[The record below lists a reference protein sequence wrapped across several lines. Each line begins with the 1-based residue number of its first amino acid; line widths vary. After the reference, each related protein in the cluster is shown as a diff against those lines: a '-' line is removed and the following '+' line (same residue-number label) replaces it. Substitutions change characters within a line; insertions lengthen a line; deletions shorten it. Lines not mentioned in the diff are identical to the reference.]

1 MERWHANIKD
11 WNNVSVSTADLY
23 LQLAEKRLDET
34 VESAKNISD
43 RNDKLLALNI
53 TLLTGA
59 LGFITSNKW
68 INLFNDFLSTV
79 LFFMSIILATALIYL
94 IKNIFCYRVGTK
106 GEEPAFIIKD
116 NFIDNYDKEEQFLNL
131 VFHMCETY
139 QNKITLNTIINS
151 KRNKRLSIAI
161 YILVSLPTAFFLA
174 AVYHFWM

>member
-1 MERWHANIKD
+1 MERWQANIKD
-11 WNNVSVSTADLY
+11 WNNISESTADLY
-23 LQLAEKRLDET
+23 LQLAEKKLDET

-43 RNDKLLALNI
+43 RNDKLLALDI

-68 INLFNDFLSTV
+68 TNLFDDFLCTA
-79 LFFMSIILATALIYL
+79 LLFMSIFLIAALIYL

-106 GEEPAFIIKD
+106 GEEPAFILIN
-116 NFIDNYDKEEQFLNL
+116 NFIENYDKEEQFLNL
-131 VFHMCETY
+131 AFHMCETY

-161 YILVSLPTAFFLA
+161 YILVSLPIAFLLA
-174 AVYHFWM
+174 AIYHFWM